1 MRPYPLATSSWDSR
15 EEQAMLRVMRSGRF
29 TMGPEVKAFEHQ
41 FAEFVDAKHAV
52 MVNSGSSA
60 NLLMVAALVYSGRLR
75 RGDMVAVPAV
85 SWSTTYAP
93 LIQFGMKLKI
103 VDVDD
108 SMCIDPEQ
116 IGDCDAVFAV
126 NLLGN
131 CSDFSRIKSPIMIVD
146 NCESMGARFNG
157 QEAGTFGL
165 MGSYSTFFSHH
176 ISTMEGGIIV
186 TDSPELHRLLVML
199 RAHGWTRDLPEYR
212 PSFNS
217 FEFEVPGYSV
227 RPTELQGAI
236 GQEQLKKLP
245 EMLAARCE
253 NARIYQQ
260 LFPGHIRE
268 VGRSSWFGFPLVVDD
283 RFGSLK
289 KLDGVET
296 RPIVAGNILR
306 QRMMRFA
313 DMEIHPTPNADRM
326 DTSGFFIGNHHYDL
340 RDELCHVAER
350 LGVLTDTI
358 MSVYE
363 EV

>member
-1 MRPYPLATSSWDSR
+1 
-15 EEQAMLRVMRSGRF
+15 MLRVMRSGRF
-29 TMGPEVKAFEHQ
+29 TMGEEVKTFERQ
-41 FAEFVDAKHAV
+41 FAAYVGARHAV
-52 MVNSGSSA
+52 MVNSGSTA
-60 NLLMVAALVYSGRLR
+60 NLLMVAALVYSGKLW
-75 RGDMVAVPAV
+75 RGATVAVPAV

-93 LIQFGMKLKI
+93 LIQFGIKMKV

-108 SMCIDPEQ
+108 SMCIDPAL

-131 CSDFSRIKSPIMIVD
+131 CCDFAHIKAPLLIVD
-146 NCESMGARFNG
+146 NCESMGAQYKG

-186 TDSPELHRLLVML
+186 TDDEELWRMLVMM
-199 RAHGWTRDLPEYR
+199 RAHGWTRDLPEYK

-217 FEFEVPGYSV
+217 FEFKVPGYSV

-236 GQEQLKKLP
+236 GQEQLAKLP
-245 EMLAARCE
+245 EMLSVRRD
-253 NARIYQQ
+253 NAEVYRR

-268 VGRSSWFGFPLVVDD
+268 VGQSSWFGFPLVVDN
-283 RFGSLK
+283 REAVLANMS
-289 KLDGVET
+289 GVET

-306 QRMMRFA
+306 HPMMAYAEFEA
-313 DMEIHPTPNADRM
+313 AATPVADRM
-326 DTSGFFIGNHHYDL
+326 DRCGFFIGNHHYDL
-340 RDELCHVAER
+340 RDDLCYVAER
-350 LGVLTDTI
+350 MGVETNTVVDVLA
-358 MSVYE
+358 